1 MPASLSVLDLSP
13 IVSGQTATD
22 ALRNTLDLARRTEQF
37 GYRRY
42 WVAEH
47 HLTPGVA
54 SAAPAVLLTAI
65 AGATSTI
72 RVGSAAVLLGQHSP
86 LTVAEQFGT
95 LAQLH
100 PGRVDLG
107 VGRSGKKR
115 ARELAER
122 LTAPAEHE
130 GSTVDG
136 LVVPPKPRAVAR
148 SANYAARLRQQAELV
163 GAPAEELEYREQV
176 TRLRRFVEGGFPGP
190 DGAPVRA
197 NPAEGADLDLWVLA
211 SSGGD
216 SAVTAGGLGLP
227 LAASYHITPSTV
239 LETVESYRAHFRP
252 SDRWG
257 RPHVVVSADVVVA
270 ETTEQARELASPYGM
285 WVHSIR
291 AGAGAIPFPSPAEAA
306 EFDWDDE
313 SREVVADRLAT
324 QFVGTA
330 EEVAE
335 QLTTLQRVTAAD
347 ELVITTITHRHPD
360 RVRSYELLA
369 KTWNQG

>member
-1 MPASLSVLDLSP
+1 MPAPLSVLDLSP
-13 IVSGQTATD
+13 IVSGRTATD
-22 ALRNTLDLARRTEQF
+22 ALHNTLDLARRTEQF
-37 GYRRY
+37 GYHRY

-115 ARELAER
+115 TQELAER
-122 LTAPAEHE
+122 LTAPAKNE
-130 GSTVDG
+130 GATVDG

-148 SANYAARLRQQAELV
+148 SQNYAARLRQQAELV

-176 TRLRRFVEGGFPGP
+176 ARLRLFLEGGFPGP
-190 DGAPVRA
+190 DGEPVRA
-197 NPAEGADLDLWVLA
+197 NPAEGADLDLWILA
-211 SSGGD
+211 SSGGE
-216 SAVTAGGLGLP
+216 SAVTAGELGIP
-227 LAASYHITPSTV
+227 FAASYHITPSTV
-239 LETVESYRAHFRP
+239 LETVEAYREHFTP
-252 SDRWG
+252 SDRLD

-270 ETTEQARELASPYGM
+270 DTTEQARELASPYGA

-291 AGAGAIPFPSPAEAA
+291 AGAGAIPYPSPAEAA
-306 EFDWDDE
+306 EFEWDDE
-313 SREVVADRLAT
+313 AREIVADRLAT

-330 EEVAE
+330 DEVTDRLA
-335 QLTTLQRVTAAD
+335 TLQEVTGAD
-347 ELVITTITHRHPD
+347 ELVITTITHQHPD

-369 KTWNQG
+369 KAWNQA

>member
-1 MPASLSVLDLSP
+1 MPVPLSVLDLSP
-13 IVSGQTATD
+13 IVSGQTAKE
-22 ALRNTLDLARRTEQF
+22 ALHHTLDLARRTEEF

-47 HLTPGVA
+47 HLTAGVA

-115 ARELAER
+115 TRELAER
-122 LTAPAEHE
+122 LTAPARNE

-136 LVVPPKPRAVAR
+136 LVVPSKPRAVAR
-148 SANYAARLRQQAELV
+148 SEHYAARLRQQAELV
-163 GAPAEELEYREQV
+163 GAPAEELDYREQV
-176 TRLRRFVEGGFPGP
+176 ARVRQFLDGGFPGP
-190 DGAPVRA
+190 DGEPVRA
-197 NPAEGADLDLWVLA
+197 QPAEGADLDLWILG
-211 SSGGD
+211 SSGGE
-216 SAVTAGGLGLP
+216 SAVTAGKLGIP
-227 LAASYHITPSTV
+227 FAASYHITPATV
-239 LETVESYRAHFRP
+239 LETVESYRENFVA
-252 SDRWG
+252 SDRLD
-257 RPHVVVSADVVVA
+257 RPYVVVSADVVVA
-270 ETTEQARELASPYGM
+270 DSTERARELASPYGA

-291 AGAGAIPFPSPAEAA
+291 AGAGAIPYPSPAEAA
-306 EFDWDDE
+306 GFPWDE
-313 SREVVADRLAT
+313 EAREIVADRLAT
-324 QFVGTA
+324 QFVGTP
-330 EEVAE
+330 EEVTDR
-335 QLTTLQRVTAAD
+335 LVTLQEVTGAD
-347 ELVITTITHRHPD
+347 ELVVTTITHDHAD

-369 KTWNQG
+369 KSWNRG

>member
-1 MPASLSVLDLSP
+1 MPVPLSVLDLSP
-13 IVSGQTATD
+13 IVSGQTAED
-22 ALRNTLDLARRTEQF
+22 ALRNTLDLALRTEAF

-65 AGATSTI
+65 AAATSTI

-115 ARELAER
+115 TQELAER
-122 LTAPAEHE
+122 LTAPAESE

-136 LVVPPKPRAVAR
+136 LVVPAKPRAVAR
-148 SANYAARLRQQAELV
+148 SEKYAARLRQQAELV
-163 GAPAEELEYREQV
+163 GAPAEELGYREQV
-176 TRLRRFVEGGFPGP
+176 ERVRRFVEGWFPGP
-190 DGAPVRA
+190 DGEPVRA
-197 NPAEGADLDLWVLA
+197 NPAEGADLDLWILG
-211 SSGGD
+211 SSGGE
-216 SAVTAGGLGLP
+216 SAVTAAELGIP
-227 LAASYHITPSTV
+227 FAASYHITPSTV
-239 LETVESYRAHFRP
+239 LETVRSYREHFTPSERLARP
-252 SDRWG
+252 Y
-257 RPHVVVSADVVVA
+257 VVVSADVVVA
-270 ETTEQARELASPYGM
+270 ETGERARELASPYGA

-306 EFDWDDE
+306 EFEWDAEARDA
-313 SREVVADRLAT
+313 VADRLAT
-324 QFVGTA
+324 QFVGTPD
-330 EEVAE
+330 EVADR
-335 QLTTLQRVTAAD
+335 LTTLQRVTGAD

-369 KTWNQG
+369 KTWNGA